1 MGSESLKDQEK
12 RDLFFFL
19 EKRKN
24 LVENKQDLFFPSVL
38 QGKKFTSSN
47 FQTDKLFLPSSEEK
61 TV

>member
-12 RDLFFFL
+12 RDLFFSGKR
-19 EKRKN
+19 EKTLWRTNKICFSPRFYRERKS
-24 LVENKQDLFFPSVL
+24 L
-38 QGKKFTSSN
+38 SN